1 MISYRRGHKK
11 TVYNKIPISFMKCK
25 RVRGFS
31 RRLNQQELRY
41 LFIFKKT
48 QGVFRWILKEFAKCL
63 LLFPYQATFSSAST
77 LSQLRIN
84 CANYKTVHLKSFPI
98 TSTINININIIIIV
112 TPIFI
117 IVIMIACDNFCYFV
131 ALAWRLLANGLL
143 IFNLPHT
150 HSSRYASAPFRTLP
164 QLFITLISRKP
175 PNTPLCM
182 CVCLLASFPSMR
194 LTVAHFRIKTQKLSS
209 FFNMLLQNLQTQLAA
224 RSQLAQQ
231 LINKTHRP
239 PPRPFL
245 SLCLSPICAYVERG
259 REQRVIAFL

>member
-31 RRLNQQELRY
+31 RRFNQQELRY

-48 QGVFRWILKEFAKCL
+48 QGVYQWILKEFTNLFHSL

-84 CANYKTVHLKSFPI
+84 CANYKSVHLKSFPI

-112 TPIFI
+112 TPIII

-164 QLFITLISRKP
+164 QLFITLISCKP
-175 PNTPLCM
+175 PNTPLCV
-182 CVCLLASFPSMR
+182 CVGLVPIYATDSRSFS
-194 LTVAHFRIKTQKLSS
+194 H
-209 FFNMLLQNLQTQLAA
+209 
-224 RSQLAQQ
+224 
-231 LINKTHRP
+231 
-239 PPRPFL
+239 
-245 SLCLSPICAYVERG
+245 
-259 REQRVIAFL
+259 

>member
-31 RRLNQQELRY
+31 RRFNQQELRY

-48 QGVFRWILKEFAKCL
+48 QGVYQWILKEFTNLFHCL
-63 LLFPYQATFSSAST
+63 LLFPYQATFSLAST

-112 TPIFI
+112 
-117 IVIMIACDNFCYFV
+117 IMIACDNFCYFV

-150 HSSRYASAPFRTLP
+150 VLKICFCSFPYFTSTFHYSH
-164 QLFITLISRKP
+164 QLQATEYTSV
-175 PNTPLCM
+175 
-182 CVCLLASFPSMR
+182 CVCWPRSHLCDWQSLIFALKLKNFHHFSICCCRTCKRNSQPAPNSLSNSLIKHTDLLHA
-194 LTVAHFRIKTQKLSS
+194 LS
-209 FFNMLLQNLQTQLAA
+209 
-224 RSQLAQQ
+224 
-231 LINKTHRP
+231 
-239 PPRPFL
+239 
-245 SLCLSPICAYVERG
+245 CLSVCLPYAHM
-259 REQRVIAFL
+259 